1 MTNRFQDFLSNA
13 TCTTTTRSLDDAAH
27 VKAAEAKALGREGLA
42 AQRDALHARNVDA
55 RRRKYAEAEAAAAAA
70 AAAGAGTGAGAVAA
84 EAGAWAKAAGAARA
98 EGKGGAADSLT
109 RDPKLPSATAVW
121 EPLQA
126 RANHGGAVHVERI
139 KTHVQSAYGPS
150 A

>member
-70 AAAGAGTGAGAVAA
+70 AAAGAGVGAQ
-84 EAGAWAKAAGAARA
+84 AAGAARA
-98 EGKGGAADSLT
+98 DGKGGAAGAESLT